1 VSRATAPDG
10 AAEVTRGGRKKDRD
24 GPERRCIASGES
36 GPTGP
41 LLRFV
46 VGPDGAVVPDLSEKL
61 PGRGMWLSATREAA
75 ERAVKRRA
83 FARAA
88 RAQVTVPPDLPD
100 LLERLL
106 AQRLI
111 DAVALARKAGLAVTG
126 FEKVKARLK
135 QGPIGALVEA
145 RDGSDQGRAKL
156 RPLSLGAPI
165 MDALDS
171 GELGLAFGRDFVIH
185 AALDAGGA
193 TDRVLREARRLSG
206 FRPGDVPEGRA
217 DRGPAPSDGGGARG
231 RHDTDPPA
239 GA

>member
-1 VSRATAPDG
+1 M
-10 AAEVTRGGRKKDRD
+10 TRGGRPKDRTE
-24 GPERRCIASGES
+24 PERRCIATGES
-36 GPTGP
+36 GPTAP
-41 LLRFV
+41 MVRFV
-46 VGPDGAVVPDLSEKL
+46 IGPSGEVAPDLAEKL
-61 PGRGMWLSATREAA
+61 PGRGMWLTATREAA

-88 RAQVTVPPDLPD
+88 RAPVAAPPDLPD

-106 AQRLI
+106 AQRLVE
-111 DAVALARKAGLAVTG
+111 AVALARKAGLAVTG
-126 FEKVKARLK
+126 FEKVKARLR
-135 QGPIGALVEA
+135 QGLVGALLEA

-156 RPLSLGAPI
+156 RPLARGAPI
-165 MDALDS
+165 MDSLDS

-206 FRPGDVPEGRA
+206 FRPGDGPTGA
-217 DRGPAPSDGGGARG
+217 DDRGPAPPDGGLGG
-231 RHDTDPPA
+231 HRHTDPMT

>member
-1 VSRATAPDG
+1 M
-10 AAEVTRGGRKKDRD
+10 TRGGRPKDRTE
-24 GPERRCIASGES
+24 PERRCIATGES
-36 GPTGP
+36 GPKAP

-46 VGPDGAVVPDLSEKL
+46 IGPSGEVTPDLAEKL
-61 PGRGMWLSATREAA
+61 PGRGMWLTATREAA

-88 RAQVTVPPDLPD
+88 RAPVSAPPDLPD

-106 AQRLI
+106 AQRLVE
-111 DAVALARKAGLAVTG
+111 AVALARKAGLAVTG
-126 FEKVKARLK
+126 FEKVKARLR
-135 QGPIGALVEA
+135 QGPVAALLEA

-156 RPLSLGAPI
+156 RPLARGAPI
-165 MDALDS
+165 MDSLDS
-171 GELGLAFGRDFVIH
+171 GELGLAFGRAFVIH

-206 FRPGDVPEGRA
+206 FRPGGGPTGPA
-217 DRGPAPSDGGGARG
+217 DRGPAPSDGGPSGH
-231 RHDTDPPA
+231 RHTDPMT